1 MLDHKTLSDLI
12 KNQNTTEIS
21 LIFEDYNVVSM
32 AELVSQMSIEDILF
46 LLKFLPKNIGG
57 DLFASFDSER
67 KSEVIES
74 LSDEDVKSVFNN
86 FYADDI
92 INLLGELPA
101 NLTKKILESASS
113 ETRADINTI
122 LDYTTET
129 AGAIMTVE
137 FVELKASDTYKDA
150 LEKVKKQG
158 SMAEVVTECFIVNKN
173 RVLQGKIKLKD
184 LIFGEPEEIVA
195 NNMETN
201 IITVATQAD
210 QEAVLTIMQKYDLH
224 VVPVV
229 NPDYCLVGIITI
241 DDILDIMEREVTED
255 IHQMAGITAT
265 EGSYLNSS
273 MWDMAKARTP
283 WLMILMFTALF
294 TEFVLKIFENELQ
307 RATMLAAFIPM
318 VMGTAGNAANQSSVM
333 VIRGIVVDGL
343 GVKDASKILIKEL
356 AVSFYLSLTMFI
368 VIGLRL
374 YFLPPIATLDI
385 ILSISISIVL
395 SIFVANVVGGL
406 LPILA
411 VYLDKDP
418 AAMAA
423 PIVSNIMDVSSLVIY
438 FLVAKVI
445 LGI

>member
-12 KNQNTTEIS
+12 KNHNTTEIS

-32 AELVSQMSIEDILF
+32 AEIVSEMSIEDILF

-101 NLTKKILESASS
+101 NLTKKILESTSK

-122 LDYTTET
+122 LDYTAET

-137 FVELKASDTYKDA
+137 FVELKANDTYKDA

-158 SMAEVVTECFIVNKN
+158 SMAEVVTECFIVNRN

-184 LIFGEPEEIVA
+184 LIFGEPDEVVA

-255 IHQMAGITAT
+255 IHQMAGITAI

-273 MWDMAKARTP
+273 VWDMAKARTP

-343 GVKDASKILIKEL
+343 GVKDATKILFKEV
-356 AVSFYLSLTMFI
+356 AVSFYLSLTMFL

-423 PIVSNIMDVSSLVIY
+423 PIVSNIMDVSSLAIY
-438 FLVAKVI
+438 FLVAKII
-445 LGI
+445 LGL

>member
-184 LIFGEPEEIVA
+184 LILQMHPNIKVA
-195 NNMETN
+195 
-201 IITVATQAD
+201 
-210 QEAVLTIMQKYDLH
+210 
-224 VVPVV
+224 
-229 NPDYCLVGIITI
+229 
-241 DDILDIMEREVTED
+241 
-255 IHQMAGITAT
+255 
-265 EGSYLNSS
+265 
-273 MWDMAKARTP
+273 
-283 WLMILMFTALF
+283 
-294 TEFVLKIFENELQ
+294 
-307 RATMLAAFIPM
+307 
-318 VMGTAGNAANQSSVM
+318 
-333 VIRGIVVDGL
+333 
-343 GVKDASKILIKEL
+343 
-356 AVSFYLSLTMFI
+356 
-368 VIGLRL
+368 
-374 YFLPPIATLDI
+374 
-385 ILSISISIVL
+385 
-395 SIFVANVVGGL
+395 
-406 LPILA
+406 
-411 VYLDKDP
+411 
-418 AAMAA
+418 
-423 PIVSNIMDVSSLVIY
+423 
-438 FLVAKVI
+438 
-445 LGI
+445 